1 MKKNNDEIAIKEK
14 VKLINNYNIYIYIKK
29 YCN

>member
-14 VKLINNYNIYIYIKK
+14 VKLINNYNICIYIKK